1 MELVDLALDV
11 VNETE
16 SQDVKTQDELFTE
29 YKNTYQE
36 ITNEVLDKTS

>member
-29 YKNTYQE
+29 YK
-36 ITNEVLDKTS
+36 ILIKKSLMKC

>member
-16 SQDVKTQDELFTE
+16 SQDVKTQEELFGSVA
-29 YKNTYQE
+29 K
-36 ITNEVLDKTS
+36 